1 MGDANIDWIAVGA
14 VIGPVVALTVG
25 VWTQRR
31 AQKSDKKT
39 YHQKQTDSAIEA
51 VRLLNEALKDE
62 VDRLSEE
69 LRKKDE
75 DL

>member
-39 YHQKQTDSAIEA
+39 HHQKQTDSAIEA

-69 LRKKDE
+69 LRKKDK